1 MRPSFFRR
9 ATCASG
15 VVTCAL
21 FGSIASGATSLAP
34 DNGGGIDTRLFR
46 SAVDS
51 KGFFTVDGADVQGKG
66 DVAFGLVLDAGFGL
80 LRLREKPGRTAD
92 RVIDTQLHGVLMGS
106 ISPLR
111 GLTVGLGL
119 PTDLVSGDPL
129 GAAGSEPPGT
139 LPGRKT
145 DVNAFFN
152 GAWLVYAKM
161 RLISPDDAPIG
172 VAVIARAEHALSDDA
187 RRGYAASPGTTLTP
201 SVALESRL
209 GASKRLRV
217 GANFGASL
225 ITGDGSRIGDLTGGE
240 VKHGNL
246 ARAGLAVS
254 WRLTDDL
261 DLVAESYGSRL
272 LSTSSAGTSI
282 EGVGGVKVFVEKNS
296 YLLLGGGV
304 GVTDGYQAAS
314 QRAFLGFVFEPSVG
328 DRDGDGVKDDVDQCP
343 DTPEDRDGFHD
354 EDGCPDPDNDDDGFL
369 DKDDRCPNEA
379 ETVNQYLDDDGCPDT
394 VPTPP
399 APRKPV
405 VEITVEGQP
414 FLLEPIQFEYDSA
427 KIAKQSLPIVDEVA
441 KVFKDHDEFTLVEV
455 AGHADERGNDKY
467 NLELTQK
474 RVESVVAALV
484 ARGIAPSR
492 LRAQGYGEYCP
503 IDAAHNEEAWSKN
516 RRVEFIVLKNDKGKT
531 DAPLGCQNAVNHG
544 VTPKPVP

>member
-1 MRPSFFRR
+1 MFAFLVRR
-9 ATCASG
+9 AAG
-15 VVTCAL
+15 AAVVVSCAL
-21 FGSIASGATSLAP
+21 ANAATSLAP
-34 DNGGGIDTRLFR
+34 DNGGGMDTRLFR

-51 KGFFTVDGADVQGKG
+51 KGFFTVDGAEVQGKG

-80 LRLREKPGRTAD
+80 LRVRDKPGRASD
-92 RVIDTQLHGVLMGS
+92 QVIDTQLHGVLMGS
-106 ISPLR
+106 FSPLR
-111 GLTVGLGL
+111 SLTVGVGL

-129 GAAGSEPPGT
+129 GTSPPPGT
-139 LPGRKT
+139 LANQKT
-145 DVNAFFN
+145 DVNAFLN
-152 GAWLVYAKM
+152 GAWLLYAKL
-161 RLISPDDAPIG
+161 RLLSADNSPIG

-217 GANFGASL
+217 GANVGASL
-225 ITGDGSRIGDLTGGE
+225 ITGDGSRIGDLTGGPDGAIL
-240 VKHGNL
+240 KHGHL
-246 ARAGLAVS
+246 ARAGVALS
-254 WRLTDDL
+254 YRLTDDL

-272 LSTSSAGTSI
+272 LSSAAAGTSI

-304 GVTDGYQAAS
+304 GLTDGYQAAS

-354 EDGCPDPDNDDDGFL
+354 EDGCPDPDNDEDGFL

-394 VPTPP
+394 VPTPK
-399 APRKPV
+399 KPV
-405 VEITVEGQP
+405 VTIIETTGQP
-414 FLLEPIQFEYDSA
+414 VLLEPIQFEYDSA
-427 KIAKQSLPIVDEVA
+427 KIAKESLPIVDEVA
-441 KVFKDHDEFTLVEV
+441 KIFSDHTEFVLIEV
-455 AGHADERGNDKY
+455 AGHADDRGNDKY
-467 NLELTQK
+467 NLQLTQK

-484 ARGIAPSR
+484 ARGIAASR

-503 IDAAHNEEAWSKN
+503 LDPAHNEGAWAKN

-531 DAPLGCQNAVNHG
+531 DAVLGCPNAGEHG
-544 VTPKPVP
+544 VTPKAVP